1 VSLPAFR
8 YLLERGGVTMPDFE
22 VEAIHELLTAIAD
35 GKGWE
40 DLRTT
45 YPDLTEEQF
54 NELKRFVQNCQA
66 IDRNAWK
73 TWSDEEIQR
82 LRGLNYHGASV
93 AEIAHEL
100 GRCKPAVEIM
110 LPRPKRRSA

>member
-1 VSLPAFR
+1 
-8 YLLERGGVTMPDFE
+8 MPDFD
-22 VEAIHELLTAIAD
+22 VEAIHTLLTEIAD
-35 GKGWE
+35 GKRWE

-45 YPDLTEEQF
+45 HAGLTEEEF
-54 NELKRFVQNCQA
+54 SDLKGFVQNCQA

-93 AEIAHEL
+93 TEIAHEL
-100 GRCKPAVEIM
+100 GRSEPAVEIM